1 MLLKTMNSLPEDER
15 NAVLDRYSC
24 SQSVLGQSAP
34 AEECKQARTKW
45 VVVPDDGPGS
55 TIQDGN
61 GDGGGNGP
69 EWSSSPNNDDDD
81 DDWVS
86 ATGNA
91 DTAGSDWK
99 ADDAQAHYP
108 ESNLDSVPFKF
119 EGMSYTS
126 SSRAASRLR
135 APGQLTVLLR
145 AEAGV
150 VDD

>member
-34 AEECKQARTKW
+34 ELCEQPRTKW
-45 VVVPDDGPGS
+45 VVVPDDEPVS
-55 TIQDGN
+55 TQDG
-61 GDGGGNGP
+61 DG
-69 EWSSSPNNDDDD
+69 DDD

-91 DTAGSDWK
+91 DTAGGDWK
-99 ADDAQAHYP
+99 ADGAQACYP
-108 ESNLDSVPFKF
+108 ESNQDSVPFKF

-145 AEAGV
+145 AEQYGFRAEAGV
-150 VDD
+150 ADD